1 VGDHLFFHI
10 FGGKYRYLLDL
21 EVECRETVRTKSGD
35 VEAFKIV
42 PRIKNVENEGYA
54 QRLNEA
60 AIWISA
66 DNRRLPIMMSSKIVF
81 GSIYV
86 EMVPESS
93 DDESTTAKLVKASP

>member
-1 VGDHLFFHI
+1 
-10 FGGKYRYLLDL
+10 
-21 EVECRETVRTKSGD
+21 

-42 PRIKNVENEGYA
+42 PRIKNVANEGYA

-66 DNRRLPIMMSSKIVF
+66 DDRRLPIMMSSKIVF
-81 GSIYV
+81 GSIYL

-93 DDESTTAKLVKASP
+93 ASMSNTVKPVKASP